1 MASRICNE
9 NYWWNGRL
17 QSTEVNAR
25 TLDPGTANR
34 ALGLPHLRRGGLFKP
49 DARLLLRNSTLSP
62 QERYNAMLGSQIC
75 ARYRKTI
82 ATMEINRLKQRP
94 LYNVSF
100 RLLYRR
106 NCCRLCPFP
115 RPDSDQGLRSIAF
128 REPPF
133 SRRMDG
139 WKRSCVY
146 ACMYVMML

>member
-17 QSTEVNAR
+17 QSIEVNAR

-128 REPPF
+128 GESLS
-133 SRRMDG
+133 SRRME
-139 WKRSCVY
+139 KKLCVH
-146 ACMYVMML
+146 MYVCM